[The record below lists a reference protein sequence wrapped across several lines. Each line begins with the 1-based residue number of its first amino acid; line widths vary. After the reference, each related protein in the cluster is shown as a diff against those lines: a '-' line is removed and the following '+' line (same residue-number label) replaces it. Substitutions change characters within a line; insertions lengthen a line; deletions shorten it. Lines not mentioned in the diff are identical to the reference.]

1 MQCFSSSK
9 YGRCFFISLDK
20 GEYVL
25 EGFRK
30 IIQENNI
37 KNAVLVSA
45 IGTLDHCVTHAV
57 TTTNYPAVDVF
68 ARLEDKP
75 LELSSIQGIV
85 ADGVPHFHAVFSDLD
100 KTYSGHLEDGCR
112 VLYVFEAVIL
122 EVEGIELTRRP
133 NQHGI
138 NKLGLK

>member
-1 MQCFSSSK
+1 MECFSSNK
-9 YGRCFFISLDK
+9 YGRCFFISLNK

-25 EGFRK
+25 ESFRE
-30 IIQENNI
+30 IIKANNI
-37 KNAVLVSA
+37 RNAVLVSA

-85 ADGVPHFHAVFSDLD
+85 ADGVPHFHAIVSDLD

-112 VLYVFEAVIL
+112 VLYLFEAVIL
-122 EVEGIELTRRP
+122 EVEGIELTRRLD
-133 NQHGI
+133 QHGI
-138 NKLGLK
+138 SKLGLK